1 MVLVEF
7 SIFPVGKEEHL
18 STYVAHSL
26 EIIEKSGL
34 SYQVTSMG
42 TLIEGE
48 WDDVMNVVKSCYVRM
63 QEEAP
68 RVYGTMTIDARKG
81 GGAQIKRKIESVE
94 QKLGHKLSK

>member
-18 STYVAHSL
+18 SNYVAHSL
-26 EIIEKSGL
+26 EIIERSGL
-34 SYQVTSMG
+34 PYQITSMG

-48 WDDVMNVVKSCYVRM
+48 WDDVMNVVTDCYLRM

-68 RVYGTMTIDARKG
+68 RIYCTMKIDARKEG
-81 GGAQIKRKIESVE
+81 GPQIKRKIESVE
-94 QKLGHKLSK
+94 QKVGHKLTK